1 MTDRIYQVDGMSCEH
16 CVSAVSGE
24 IGRLAGVESV
34 AVELASGQVTITGD
48 GYTDEQV
55 RDAVD
60 EAGYQLANGSL
71 S

>member
-1 MTDRIYQVDGMSCEH
+1 MTDRSYQVDGMSCEH
-16 CVSAVSGE
+16 CVYAVSSE

-34 AVELASGQVTITGD
+34 AVDLASGEVTVTGD
-48 GYTDEQV
+48 GYTDEQI

-60 EAGYQLANGSL
+60 EAGYQLASGSP